1 MLDSMIKNPRP
12 TRAEA
17 NDVANAIIDGTDAV
31 MLSGETAKGK
41 YPKEAVEVMARIA
54 SKTDCLT
61 YKSKHAEDISYINE
75 EEEQVKEKS
84 AHLQKQQDITFALA
98 KGATDISEL
107 LDAKLIVVGT
117 ESGRSARDIRRYF
130 PKARILAITNNE
142 KTANQLVLIRG
153 VESYID
159 PSLKTLDEFYK
170 AAEIISKEL
179 KLVEAGDLI
188 VATCGESVFKQ
199 GTTNSVKIIK
209 IK

>member
-1 MLDSMIKNPRP
+1 MLKIY
-12 TRAEA
+12 
-17 NDVANAIIDGTDAV
+17 
-31 MLSGETAKGK
+31 L
-41 YPKEAVEVMARIA
+41 
-54 SKTDCLT
+54 
-61 YKSKHAEDISYINE
+61 INE

-170 AAEIISKEL
+170 AAKYI
-179 KLVEAGDLI
+179 
-188 VATCGESVFKQ
+188 
-199 GTTNSVKIIK
+199 
-209 IK
+209 